1 MNLHSREQMFI
12 IGLFV
17 EFLFQFQLCV
27 GLLEA
32 RSSFDR
38 EVQGSNTATNL
49 FQRACMSFS
58 NLRKEK
64 RLSQE
69 FALAVQSRKHRKGE
83 TTKSVCSVNCFFGQ
97 TSQGQNN
104 ETEIASEALCIFLFC
119 FFPPLWSDKK
129 ALRTFPSF
137 SEYQDLFLWPD
148 FTSKQSFCPFH
159 NHQRKKQ
166 LRVEVVCPPTHF
178 CLKNLDKEGERPQKF
193 EEKVLLQKILFC
205 ILRPFKQLTRV
216 WVVSYLTRVVLL
228 CGDFLETNQHD

>member
-1 MNLHSREQMFI
+1 
-12 IGLFV
+12 
-17 EFLFQFQLCV
+17 
-27 GLLEA
+27 
-32 RSSFDR
+32 
-38 EVQGSNTATNL
+38 
-49 FQRACMSFS
+49 MSFS
-58 NLRKEK
+58 NIRKEK

-148 FTSKQSFCPFH
+148 ITSKQSFCPFL

-228 CGDFLETNQHD
+228 CGDFLETNQHDLTGTRSRSYKKFGVGQSEKLKKSHDIFKPTHYFQRSVTTLHQNCL